1 MRRSR
6 SRSPLPT
13 SSANRMPAQRRRVQ
27 RRPDPWRR
35 LARHTST
42 LELSARLGVNCFL
55 VLVAAVSLAR
65 LVPYLQAQVQ
75 QLEVV
80 RRELDQAEVTH
91 ARLRAD
97 FDRYFD
103 PTQAGRVIQEQTGY
117 RSQSERQ
124 VVWTD

>member
-6 SRSPLPT
+6 SGSPLPT
-13 SSANRMPAQRRRVQ
+13 SSDHRMPVQRRRV
-27 RRPDPWRR
+27 RRRSDPWRR
-35 LARHTST
+35 LARHTPIF
-42 LELSARLGVNCFL
+42 EISARLGVNCFL
-55 VLVAAVSLAR
+55 VLVAAVSLGR
-65 LVPYLQAQVQ
+65 LVPYLQAQAQ

-91 ARLRAD
+91 TRLRAD

-117 RSQSERQ
+117 RTKSERQ

>member
-6 SRSPLPT
+6 SRSSLPT
-13 SSANRMPAQRRRVQ
+13 SSANRMSAQRRRGQ
-27 RRPDPWRR
+27 RRVDPLRR
-35 LARHTST
+35 LARHTPVF
-42 LELSARLGVNCFL
+42 ELSARLGVNCFL
-55 VLVAAVSLAR
+55 VLVAAASLGR

-80 RRELDQAEVTH
+80 RRELDQTEVTH

-103 PTQAGRVIQEQTGY
+103 PTQSGRIIQEQTGY
-117 RSQSERQ
+117 RTKSERQ

>member
-1 MRRSR
+1 MRRSQ
-6 SRSPLPT
+6 SRSSLPT
-13 SSANRMPAQRRRVQ
+13 SSANRIPVQRRRVQ

-35 LARHTST
+35 LARHTPT
-42 LELSARLGVNCFL
+42 FELSARLGVNCFL
-55 VLVAAVSLAR
+55 ALVAAVSLGR

-75 QLEVV
+75 QLETV
-80 RRELDQAEVTH
+80 RHELDQAEVTH

-103 PTQAGRVIQEQTGY
+103 PAQSGRIIQEQTGY
-117 RSQSERQ
+117 RTKSERQ

>member
-13 SSANRMPAQRRRVQ
+13 SSVNRMPAQRRRGQ
-27 RRPDPWRR
+27 RRADPLRR
-35 LARHTST
+35 LARHTPVF
-42 LELSARLGVNCFL
+42 ELSARLGVNCFL
-55 VLVAAVSLAR
+55 MLVAAVSLAR

-80 RRELDQAEVTH
+80 HRELDQAEVTH

-103 PTQAGRVIQEQTGY
+103 PAQAGRVIQEQTGY
-117 RSQSERQ
+117 RTKSERH

>member
-1 MRRSR
+1 MRHSQ

-13 SSANRMPAQRRRVQ
+13 SSANRMPVQRRRG
-27 RRPDPWRR
+27 RRQPEPWRR
-35 LARHTST
+35 LARHTPVF
-42 LELSARLGVNCFL
+42 ELSARLGVNCFL
-55 VLVAAVSLAR
+55 GLVAAVSLVR
-65 LVPYLQAQVQ
+65 LVPYLQTQVQ
-75 QLEVV
+75 QLEIV
-80 RRELDQAEVTH
+80 RHELDQAEVTH

-117 RSQSERQ
+117 RTKSERQ

>member
-13 SSANRMPAQRRRVQ
+13 SSANRMPAQRRQV
-27 RRPDPWRR
+27 RRRSEAWRR

-55 VLVAAVSLAR
+55 VLVAAVSLVR

>member
-13 SSANRMPAQRRRVQ
+13 SSANRKPVQRRRV
-27 RRPDPWRR
+27 RRPEPWRR
-35 LARHTST
+35 LARHTP
-42 LELSARLGVNCFL
+42 LFELSARLGVNGFL
-55 VLVAAVSLAR
+55 VLVASISLGR
-65 LVPYLQAQVQ
+65 LVPHLQAQVQ
-75 QLEVV
+75 ELNMV
-80 RRELDQAEVTH
+80 RQELDQAEVTH
-91 ARLRAD
+91 TRLRAD

-117 RSQSERQ
+117 RTKSERQ

>member
-1 MRRSR
+1 
-6 SRSPLPT
+6 
-13 SSANRMPAQRRRVQ
+13 MPAQRRRGQQ
-27 RRPDPWRR
+27 RTGPLRR
-35 LARHTST
+35 LARHTPVF
-42 LELSARLGVNCFL
+42 ELSARLGVNCFL
-55 VLVAAVSLAR
+55 MLVAAVSLAR

-103 PTQAGRVIQEQTGY
+103 PAQSGRIIQEQTGY
-117 RSQSERQ
+117 RTKSERQ